1 MRALVTGAAGFIGST
16 LTDAL
21 LARGDQVVGVDCFTP
36 YYDRAD
42 KEANLASAGRAERF
56 ELIEADLRVADIDV
70 LLGGVDVVFHQA
82 AQAGVRL
89 SWSDGF
95 ADYAGH
101 NVLATQR
108 VLEAMVRA
116 QPDARLVYASSSS
129 VYGNQERYP
138 TVETDIPR
146 PYSPYGV

>member
-36 YYDRAD
+36 YYDRTD
-42 KEANLASAGRAERF
+42 KEANLAGAGRAERF
-56 ELIEADLRVADIDV
+56 ELIEADLRVADIDA

-101 NVLATQR
+101 NILGTQR
-108 VLEAMVRA
+108 LLEAVKRA
-116 QPDARLVYASSSS
+116 DGVKVVY
-129 VYGNQERYP
+129 
-138 TVETDIPR
+138 
-146 PYSPYGV
+146 